1 MLNLC
6 TLINQCGKIVPMP
19 RYVRPNTANSLER
32 VINAFSNLTKVAI
45 VGYLNEHGP
54 ATRSEVATALEI
66 GVATAKH
73 NLQLLADEGVVLQD
87 PPATEERNGRR
98 VRYTL
103 VRAEVE
109 QRYAEL
115 GRALGLATSGE

>member
-1 MLNLC
+1 MFDSC
-6 TLINQCGKIVPMP
+6 TSTSEYGKIVPMP
-19 RYVRPNTANSLER
+19 RYVRPNTAPSLER
-32 VINAFSNLTKVAI
+32 VINAFGNLTKVAI
-45 VGYLNEHGP
+45 IGYLGDHGP
-54 ATRSEVATALEI
+54 ATRSEVANALEI

-103 VRAEVE
+103 VRGEVE
-109 QRYAEL
+109 DRYAAL
-115 GRALGLATSGE
+115 GRALGLSPSGE

>member
-1 MLNLC
+1 
-6 TLINQCGKIVPMP
+6 MP
-19 RYVRPNTANSLER
+19 RYVRPNTASSLER
-32 VINAFSNLTKVAI
+32 VVNAFGNLTKVAI
-45 VGYLNEHGP
+45 IGYLNEHGS
-54 ATRSEVATALEI
+54 ATRSEVAAALEI

-103 VRAEVE
+103 VEAEVE
-109 QRYAEL
+109 QRYAQL
-115 GRALGLATSGE
+115 GRALGLSPSGE